1 MNNMLLILDMSSV
14 LASSFYGN
22 LPKEYRFARTDEEKD
37 MYLDKLLHTT
47 EGQYTNGVFT
57 MLGALLNI
65 IKKQQPKYIVGAWD
79 LTRETFR
86 KRLYE
91 PYKGNRKQIREEL
104 SSQFVLSQEV
114 LKEIGIKQFAFMEY
128 EADDILGTL
137 ARKFSGEIA
146 VNIMT
151 KDQDALQL
159 VDDNTRVWLITS
171 KAKDMYENVGIKQK
185 ELNIP
190 NGVFEFTPDYME
202 TFYGLKPIQIIDKK
216 AIEGDPSDNIP
227 GVKGVG
233 EKAVI
238 PLLKEFETVEGI
250 YDFIENSSE
259 NEIKDMFKLLGIKRS
274 PLSYLT
280 KESDTELVGKKS
292 AMLSKTLATIKCDIP
307 ELQDVELSSLE
318 LNINQEA
325 MRDVFI
331 RLEFNSLLK

>member
-1 MNNMLLILDMSSV
+1 M
-14 LASSFYGN
+14 
-22 LPKEYRFARTDEEKD
+22 
-37 MYLDKLLHTT
+37 
-47 EGQYTNGVFT
+47 
-57 MLGALLNI
+57 LNI
-65 IKKQQPKYIVGAWD
+65 IKKQQPKYLVGAWD

-91 PYKGNRKQIREEL
+91 PYKGTRKQIREEL
-104 SSQFVLSQEV
+104 STQFQLSQEV
-114 LKEIGIKQFAFMEY
+114 LNEIGIAQFAFMEY

-137 ARKFSGEIA
+137 ARKFSGEVA

-159 VDDNTRVWLITS
+159 VDENTRVWLITS
-171 KAKDMYENVGIKQK
+171 KAGDMYAEVGVNPK

-190 NGVFEFTPDYME
+190 GGVFEFTPDYME

-216 AIEGDPSDNIP
+216 AIEGDTSDNIP

-233 EKAVI
+233 EKAVV
-238 PLLKEFETVEGI
+238 PLLQEFETVEGI

-259 NEIKDMFKLLGIKRS
+259 GEIKEMFKLLGIKRS
-274 PLSYLT
+274 PLSYLI

-307 ELQDVELSSLE
+307 ELQEVTLDSLQ
-318 LNINQEA
+318 LNINEEG
-325 MRDVFI
+325 MRDVFT
-331 RLEFNSLLK
+331 RLEFTSLLK

>member
-1 MNNMLLILDMSSV
+1 MNNTLLILDMSSL
-14 LASSFYGN
+14 LASSFFGN
-22 LPKEYRFARTDEEKD
+22 LPNEYRFAKTDEEKD
-37 MYLDKLLHTT
+37 MYLHKVLHTSD
-47 EGQYTNGVFT
+47 GQYTNGVFT
-57 MLGALLNI
+57 MITTMLNI

-91 PYKGNRKQIREEL
+91 PYKGTRKQIREEL

-114 LKEIGIKQFAFMEY
+114 LKEIGIQQFAFMEY

-137 ARKFSGEIA
+137 ARKFSSQVA

-159 VDDNTRVWLITS
+159 VDENTRVWLITS
-171 KAKDMYENVGIKQK
+171 KAKDMYAKVGINYK

-190 NGVFEFTPDYME
+190 GGVFEFTPDYME

-216 AIEGDPSDNIP
+216 AIEGDTSDNIP

-233 EKAVI
+233 EKAVV
-238 PLLKEFETVEGI
+238 PLLQEFETVEGI
-250 YDFIENSSE
+250 YEFIENSSE
-259 NEIKDMFKLLGIKRS
+259 EEIKEMFKLLGIKRS

-280 KESDTELVGKKS
+280 KVSDTELVGKKS

-307 ELQDVELSSLE
+307 ELQEVTLDSLQ
-318 LNINQEA
+318 LNIDEEA
-325 MRDVFI
+325 MRNVFT
-331 RLEFNSLLK
+331 RLEFTSLLK

>member
-1 MNNMLLILDMSSV
+1 MNNILIILDMSSL
-14 LASSFYGN
+14 LASSFFGN
-22 LPKEYRFARTDEEKD
+22 LPKEYRFAKTDEEKD
-37 MYLDKLLHTT
+37 MYLNKLLHTSD
-47 EGQYTNGVFT
+47 GQYTNGVFT
-57 MLGALLNI
+57 MLTTMLNI

-104 SSQFVLSQEV
+104 SSQFVLSQQV
-114 LKEIGIKQFAFMEY
+114 LKEIGIAQFAFMEY

-137 ARKFSGEIA
+137 ARKFSKEIA

-151 KDQDALQL
+151 KDQDALQI
-159 VDDNTRVWLITS
+159 VDENTRVWLITS
-171 KAKDMYENVGIKQK
+171 KAKDMYAEVGINPK

-190 NGVFEFTPDYME
+190 GGVFEFTPDYME

-216 AIEGDPSDNIP
+216 AIEGDSSDNIP

-233 EKAVI
+233 EKAVV
-238 PLLKEFETVEGI
+238 PLLQEFETVEGI
-250 YDFIENSSE
+250 YDFIESSTE
-259 NEIKDMFKLLGIKRS
+259 IEIKEMFKLLGIRRS

-280 KESDTELVGKKS
+280 KVSDTELVGKAS

-307 ELQDVELSSLE
+307 ELQEVTLSSLE
-318 LNINQEA
+318 LNINEEA
-325 MRDVFI
+325 MREVFT
-331 RLEFNSLLK
+331 RLEFTSLLK